1 MRKNWLKLIAL
12 AVTAVGMVILLHG
25 ASKPFGYLQPL
36 HSLLSF
42 NNTPPPLSP
51 PRSQLSRRQPP
62 APAVVTPTVAPRV
75 DGKRLFSQ
83 VQDLAFVRSTAAERQ
98 QARQYILRELKA
110 TGWSPTLQYF
120 SQGANV
126 VAQRPGTN
134 PKAGKIIVAAHF
146 DTIPGS
152 PGADDNATGV
162 ATVLE
167 VARLLANRPTART
180 LQLVLFDQEERMA
193 LGSYAFTDK
202 AANLTDLQGV
212 IVVEM
217 VGFTCQEPGC
227 QRQPQGLPITPP
239 SDRGDFLA
247 VVGDAEHLPL
257 LKVFEQATQPDLPA
271 LLPLAVPLRGVLT
284 PDLLRSDH
292 APFWYQG
299 IGAVMVTDTADFR
312 NPHYHRASDVPET
325 LDPAFL
331 QGAAQLVV
339 NATTRLLQEQ
349 TSLQTPPTS

>member
-1 MRKNWLKLIAL
+1 MLRKKWLKLMAL
-12 AVTAVGMVILLHG
+12 AITAVGLVIMLHG

-42 NNTPPPLSP
+42 NNTPRFSRG
-51 PRSQLSRRQPP
+51 RSQLSQKQSPP
-62 APAVVTPTVAPRV
+62 RPTVRQIIAPQV
-75 DGKRLFSQ
+75 DGKQLFAH
-83 VQDLAFVRSTAAERQ
+83 VQNLAFERSTATERQ
-98 QARQYILRELKA
+98 QARQYIVRQLKA

-126 VAQRPGTN
+126 IAQRPGTN

-146 DTIPGS
+146 DTVSGS

-167 VARLLANRPTART
+167 VARLLAQRQTART
-180 LQLVLFDQEERMA
+180 LQLVFFDQEERMA

-202 AANLTDLQGV
+202 AVNLANLQAA

-217 VGFTCQEPGC
+217 VGYTCQDPGC

-257 LKVFEQATQPDLPA
+257 LKVFEQAAQPQLPA

-312 NPHYHRASDVPET
+312 NPHYHQASDLPTT
-325 LDPAFL
+325 LDPDFF
-331 QGAAQLVV
+331 QGAAQLIV
-339 NATTRLLQEQ
+339 NATTRLLEAK
-349 TSLQTPPTS
+349 TSLQTPPTT